1 VGHSSVQHEIE
12 IIAHRGFSSS
22 APENT
27 ISAIEAAINAG
38 ADAVE
43 FDIQFSADGCA
54 VLFHDDTLD
63 RTTDDSGPIHKRTLG
78 ELAILDAGSW
88 FSSRFKGE
96 PIPTLALALTRIDL
110 RMTGV
115 YIEVKGSAKHDDL
128 DRVAQ
133 TVLETGSEDQIVFI
147 AIDWSVL
154 DRLRMLHSELNIGYI
169 VEQSSRAEEAI
180 MRASQDPRALIN
192 FDAGILLDNQKI
204 SDHTISEGID
214 MATWTVDNPK
224 DAARLLDLGVHR
236 ITTNQVATLLKWKAS
251 L

>member
-1 VGHSSVQHEIE
+1 MCI
-12 IIAHRGFSSS
+12 RDS
-22 APENT
+22 A
-27 ISAIEAAINAG
+27 
-38 ADAVE
+38 
-43 FDIQFSADGCA
+43 
-54 VLFHDDTLD
+54 
-63 RTTDDSGPIHKRTLG
+63 
-78 ELAILDAGSW
+78 
-88 FSSRFKGE
+88 
-96 PIPTLALALTRIDL
+96 RIDL

-128 DRVAQ
+128 DRIAQ

-204 SDHTISEGID
+204 SEHTISEGID